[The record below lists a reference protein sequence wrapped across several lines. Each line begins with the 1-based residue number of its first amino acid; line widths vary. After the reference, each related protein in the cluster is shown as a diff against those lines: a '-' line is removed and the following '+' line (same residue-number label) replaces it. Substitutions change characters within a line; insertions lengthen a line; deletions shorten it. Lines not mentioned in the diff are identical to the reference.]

1 MFYFYVKK
9 KIMADITRYVNST
22 MDEVHELCSELYE
35 AMIDM
40 DKDGVKSSI
49 INLKKVLTDIMR
61 TYETNAT
68 TEG

>member
-1 MFYFYVKK
+1 MFYFYVK

>member
-1 MFYFYVKK
+1 
-9 KIMADITRYVNST
+9 MADITRYVNST

-49 INLKKVLTDIMR
+49 INLKKVLTDVLR
-61 TYETNAT
+61 TYETN
-68 TEG
+68 

>member
-9 KIMADITRYVNST
+9 TMADITRYVNST

>member
-1 MFYFYVKK
+1 MLYFYVKK

>member
-1 MFYFYVKK
+1 MLYFYVKK

-35 AMIDM
+35 AMIDI